1 MVTTYLFIG
10 SDNQFARYINAK
22 YCLLFTVIKPLITE
36 VLFMNRKFNTT
47 GVCVPHLHYMVDINN
62 KIMQIKSMIYRGDY
76 FVINRPRQYGKTTTM
91 YMLEQ
96 ELKDEYLVLSIS
108 FEGIGDK
115 IFENE
120 SEFALSF
127 FKLLAKAAK
136 FQDIEIS
143 KFMVQLSNRINNFD
157 ELSEVIT
164 ELIENSKKEII
175 LFIDEVDKSSN
186 NQLFMSFL
194 GMLRNKFLLRQQG
207 KDKTFYSVILAG
219 VYDIK
224 NLKIKIRQD
233 DEKKYNS
240 PWNIAVNFKVD
251 MSFNANE
258 IETMLKE
265 YSQDRNIS
273 MDIKEISEYI
283 YFYTSG
289 YPFLVS
295 KMCQIIDE
303 SQLVWNEENI
313 NKAVKELLQENNT
326 LFDDLVKNIENNR
339 EFREYTFD
347 LIINGTEKTFNIHN
361 PLINLGVI
369 FGYFKNVDSRVK
381 ISNRIFEQMLY
392 NYFSSKLENKTDMS
406 IYNFKENFI
415 IKDGLNFEKILLRFQ
430 QFIKEQY
437 SSIDSKFI
445 EREGRLLFLAFIK
458 PIINGVGFDFK
469 EVQIS
474 EEKRLDIV
482 ITYLSNKYLVELKI
496 WRGEEYHKKGL
507 NQLSDYMN
515 IQGLDTGFLV
525 IYNFNKGKEYNQ
537 ERVNYDGKEIFVVY
551 V

>member
-1 MVTTYLFIG
+1 
-10 SDNQFARYINAK
+10 
-22 YCLLFTVIKPLITE
+22 
-36 VLFMNRKFNTT
+36 MNRRFNTT
-47 GVCVPHLHYMVDINN
+47 GVCIPHLHYMVDITN
-62 KIMQIKSMIYRGDY
+62 KLTQIKNMVYRGDY

-108 FEGIGDK
+108 FEGLGDLIFEEEKTFSKTILK
-115 IFENE
+115 IFGDSIQFNYQEYSSKLYE
-120 SEFALSF
+120 MSEDINDLNAVS
-127 FKLLAKAAK
+127 KAITN
-136 FQDIEIS
+136 FC
-143 KFMVQLSNRINNFD
+143 RIVD
-157 ELSEVIT
+157 
-164 ELIENSKKEII
+164 KEIV

-224 NLKIKIRQD
+224 NLKLKIRQD

-240 PWNIAVNFKVD
+240 PWNIAVNFNVD
-251 MSFNANE
+251 MSFNSDE
-258 IETMLKE
+258 ISTMLKE
-265 YSQDRNIS
+265 YSEDKNVTIS
-273 MDIKEISEYI
+273 IKEISEII

-295 KMCQIIDE
+295 RLCQIIDE
-303 SQLVWNEENI
+303 NQLLWNEENI
-313 NKAVKELLQENNT
+313 NRSVKELLQENNT
-326 LFDDLVKNIENNR
+326 LFDDLVKNIENNN
-339 EFREYTFD
+339 EFKDYIFD

-369 FGYFKNVDSRVK
+369 YGYLKNIDGRVK

-406 IYNFKENFI
+406 TYNFKENFI
-415 IKDGLNFEKILLRFQ
+415 IENGLDFERILLRFQ

-482 ITYLSNKYLVELKI
+482 VSYLSSKYVIELKI
-496 WRGEEYHKKGL
+496 CPDKK
-507 NQLSDYMN
+507 SA
-515 IQGLDTGFLV
+515 
-525 IYNFNKGKEYNQ
+525 
-537 ERVNYDGKEIFVVY
+537 ERN
-551 V
+551 

>member
-1 MVTTYLFIG
+1 
-10 SDNQFARYINAK
+10 
-22 YCLLFTVIKPLITE
+22 
-36 VLFMNRKFNTT
+36 MNRRFNTT
-47 GVCVPHLHYMVDINN
+47 GVCIPHLHYMVDITN
-62 KIMQIKSMIYRGDY
+62 KLTQIKNMVYRGDY

-108 FEGIGDK
+108 FEGLGDLIFEEEKTFSKTILK
-115 IFENE
+115 IFGDSIQFNYQEYSSKLYEMSENINDLNAV
-120 SEFALSF
+120 S
-127 FKLLAKAAK
+127 KA
-136 FQDIEIS
+136 IT
-143 KFMVQLSNRINNFD
+143 NFCRLVD
-157 ELSEVIT
+157 
-164 ELIENSKKEII
+164 KEIV

-224 NLKIKIRQD
+224 NLKLKIRQD

-240 PWNIAVNFKVD
+240 PWNIAVNFNVD
-251 MSFNANE
+251 MSFNSDE
-258 IETMLKE
+258 ISTMLKE
-265 YSQDRNIS
+265 YSEDKNVTIS
-273 MDIKEISEYI
+273 IKEISEII

-295 KMCQIIDE
+295 RLCQIIDE
-303 SQLVWNEENI
+303 NQLLWNEENI
-313 NKAVKELLQENNT
+313 NRSVKELLQENNT
-326 LFDDLVKNIENNR
+326 LFDDLVKNIENNN
-339 EFREYTFD
+339 EFKDYIFD

-369 FGYFKNVDSRVK
+369 YGYLKNIDGTVK
-381 ISNRIFEQMLY
+381 MSNRIFEQMLY

-406 IYNFKENFI
+406 TYNFKENFI
-415 IKDGLNFEKILLRFQ
+415 IENGLDFERILLRFQ

-482 ITYLSNKYLVELKI
+482 VSYLSSKYVIELKI
-496 WRGEEYHKKGL
+496 CPDKK
-507 NQLSDYMN
+507 SA
-515 IQGLDTGFLV
+515 
-525 IYNFNKGKEYNQ
+525 
-537 ERVNYDGKEIFVVY
+537 ERN
-551 V
+551 

>member
-1 MVTTYLFIG
+1 
-10 SDNQFARYINAK
+10 
-22 YCLLFTVIKPLITE
+22 
-36 VLFMNRKFNTT
+36 MNRKFNTT

-136 FQDIEIS
+136 FQDIEMS

-175 LFIDEVDKSSN
+175 LFIDEVDKSSS

-224 NLKIKIRQD
+224 NLKIKISQD

-283 YFYTSG
+283 YFYTNG

-437 SSIDSKFI
+437 SSIDLKFI

-515 IQGLDTGFLV
+515 IQGLNTGFLV
-525 IYNFNKGKEYNQ
+525 IYNFNKGKEYKQ

>member
-1 MVTTYLFIG
+1 
-10 SDNQFARYINAK
+10 
-22 YCLLFTVIKPLITE
+22 
-36 VLFMNRKFNTT
+36 MNRRFNTT
-47 GVCVPHLHYMVDINN
+47 GVCIPHLHYMVDITN
-62 KIMQIKSMIYRGDY
+62 KLMKIKNMIHRGDY

-108 FEGIGDK
+108 FEGLGDL
-115 IFENE
+115 IFEDERNFSKAILKVFADSIQFNYE
-120 SEFALSF
+120 EYSSKLYEMSEEVNDLNAVS
-127 FKLLAKAAK
+127 KA
-136 FQDIEIS
+136 IT
-143 KFMVQLSNRINNFD
+143 NFCIF
-157 ELSEVIT
+157 V
-164 ELIENSKKEII
+164 NKEIV

-224 NLKIKIRQD
+224 NLKLKIRED

-240 PWNIAVNFKVD
+240 PWNIAVNFNVD
-251 MSFNANE
+251 MSFDSNE
-258 IETMLKE
+258 ITTMLNE
-265 YSQDRNIS
+265 YSQDRNMS
-273 MDIKEISEYI
+273 MDIKEISESI
-283 YFYTSG
+283 HFYTNG

-295 KMCQIIDE
+295 RLCQIIDE
-303 SQLVWNEENI
+303 DIMSNNQKLWELEYI
-313 NKAVKELLQENNT
+313 NRAVKEILQENNT
-326 LFDDLVKNIENNR
+326 LFDDLIKNVENNIEL
-339 EFREYTFD
+339 REYIFD
-347 LIINGTEKTFNIHN
+347 LIINSKDKTFNIDN
-361 PLINLGVI
+361 PIINLGVV
-369 FGYFKNVDSRVK
+369 FGYLENFNGRVR
-381 ISNRIFEQMLY
+381 IANRIFQERLY

-406 IYNFKENFI
+406 TYNFKENFI
-415 IKDGLNFEKILLRFQ
+415 IENGLDFEKILLRFQ

-482 ITYLSNKYLVELKI
+482 VTYLSSKYVIELKI
-496 WRGEEYHKKGL
+496 WRGIEYHKKGL
-507 NQLSDYMN
+507 NQLKEYLD
-515 IQGLDTGFLV
+515 IQGLDKGYLV
-525 IYNFNKGKEYNQ
+525 VYNFNKDKEYK
-537 ERVNYDGKEIFVVY
+537 EEVIHYEGKEIFIVFV
-551 V
+551 

>member
-1 MVTTYLFIG
+1 
-10 SDNQFARYINAK
+10 
-22 YCLLFTVIKPLITE
+22 
-36 VLFMNRKFNTT
+36 MNRRFNTT
-47 GVCVPHLHYMVDINN
+47 GVCIPHLHYMVDITN
-62 KIMQIKSMIYRGDY
+62 KLTQIKNMVYRGDY

-108 FEGIGDK
+108 FEGLGDLIFEEEKTFSKTILK
-115 IFENE
+115 IFGDSIQFNYQEYSSKLYE
-120 SEFALSF
+120 MSEDINDLNAVS
-127 FKLLAKAAK
+127 KAITN
-136 FQDIEIS
+136 FC
-143 KFMVQLSNRINNFD
+143 RIVD
-157 ELSEVIT
+157 
-164 ELIENSKKEII
+164 KEIV

-224 NLKIKIRQD
+224 NLKLKIRQD

-240 PWNIAVNFKVD
+240 PWNIAVNFNVD
-251 MSFNANE
+251 MSFNSDE
-258 IETMLKE
+258 ISTMLKE
-265 YSQDRNIS
+265 YSEDKNVIIS
-273 MDIKEISEYI
+273 IKEISEII

-295 KMCQIIDE
+295 RLCQIIDE
-303 SQLVWNEENI
+303 NQLLWDEENI
-313 NKAVKELLQENNT
+313 NRSVKELLQENNT
-326 LFDDLVKNIENNR
+326 LFDDLVKNIENNT
-339 EFREYTFD
+339 EFKDYIFD

-369 FGYFKNVDSRVK
+369 YGYLKNMDGRVK
-381 ISNRIFEQMLY
+381 MSNRIFEQMLY

-406 IYNFKENFI
+406 TYNFKENFI
-415 IKDGLNFEKILLRFQ
+415 IENGLDFERILLRFQ

-482 ITYLSNKYLVELKI
+482 VSYLSSKYVIELKI
-496 WRGEEYHKKGL
+496 WRGAEYHKKGL
-507 NQLSDYMN
+507 NQLKDYLD
-515 IQGLDTGFLV
+515 IQGLDKGYLV
-525 IYNFNKGKEYNQ
+525 VYNFNKDKEYKK
-537 ERVNYDGKEIFVVY
+537 EIIHYEGKEIFVVF

>member
-1 MVTTYLFIG
+1 MLDV
-10 SDNQFARYINAK
+10 NKR
-22 YCLLFTVIKPLITE
+22 
-36 VLFMNRKFNTT
+36 FNTT
-47 GVCVPHLHYMVDINN
+47 GVCIPHLHYMVDITDKLV
-62 KIMQIKSMIYRGDY
+62 KIEAMVNRGDY

-96 ELKDEYLVLSIS
+96 KLKDDYLVLSIS
-108 FEGIGDK
+108 FEGLGDLIFEEEK
-115 IFENE
+115 IF
-120 SEFALSF
+120 SKKILKVFADSIQLDYEEYCA
-127 FKLLAKAAK
+127 KLYEMAE
-136 FQDIEIS
+136 EIS
-143 KFMVQLSNRINNFD
+143 DLNGVSKAITKFSKLINKDMV
-157 ELSEVIT
+157 
-164 ELIENSKKEII
+164 

-207 KDKTFYSVILAG
+207 KDKTFHSVILAG

-224 NLKIKIRQD
+224 NLKLKIRQD

-240 PWNIAVNFKVD
+240 PWNIAVNFNVD
-251 MSFNANE
+251 MSFNCDE
-258 IETMLKE
+258 ISTMLKKYCE
-265 YSQDRNIS
+265 DKNVLIN
-273 MDIKEISEYI
+273 IKEISEKI
-283 YFYTSG
+283 HFYTSG

-295 KMCQIIDE
+295 RICQIIDE
-303 SQLVWNEENI
+303 SQLVWNEDNI

-326 LFDDLVKNIENNR
+326 LFDDLVKNIENNN
-339 EFREYTFD
+339 EFREYLFD
-347 LIINGTEKTFNIHN
+347 LIINGTERTFNIHN
-361 PLINLGVI
+361 PLINLGTV
-369 FGYFKNVDSRVK
+369 FGYLKNLDGRVK

-406 IYNFKENFI
+406 TYNFKENFI
-415 IKDGLNFEKILLRFQ
+415 IENGLDFEKILLRFQ

-437 SSIDSKFI
+437 SNIDSKFI

-482 ITYLSNKYLVELKI
+482 ITYLSHKYVVELKI
-496 WRGEEYHKKGL
+496 WRGIEYHKKGL
-507 NQLSDYMN
+507 KQLKDYLDN
-515 IQGLDTGFLV
+515 QGLDKGYLLV
-525 IYNFNKGKEYNQ
+525 YNFNKDKEYIK
-537 ERVNYDGKEIFVVY
+537 ERVNFEGKEIFVVY

>member
-1 MVTTYLFIG
+1 
-10 SDNQFARYINAK
+10 
-22 YCLLFTVIKPLITE
+22 
-36 VLFMNRKFNTT
+36 MNRKFNTT

>member
-1 MVTTYLFIG
+1 
-10 SDNQFARYINAK
+10 
-22 YCLLFTVIKPLITE
+22 
-36 VLFMNRKFNTT
+36 MNRKFNTT

-136 FQDIEIS
+136 FQDIEMS

-175 LFIDEVDKSSN
+175 LFIDEVNKSSN

-224 NLKIKIRQD
+224 NLKIKISQD

-283 YFYTSG
+283 YFYTNG

-437 SSIDSKFI
+437 SSIDLKFI

-515 IQGLDTGFLV
+515 IQGLNTGFLV
-525 IYNFNKGKEYNQ
+525 IYNFNKGKEYKQ

>member
-1 MVTTYLFIG
+1 
-10 SDNQFARYINAK
+10 
-22 YCLLFTVIKPLITE
+22 
-36 VLFMNRKFNTT
+36 MNRRFNTT
-47 GVCVPHLHYMVDINN
+47 GVCIPHLHYMVDITN
-62 KIMQIKSMIYRGDY
+62 KLIKIKNMINRGDY

-91 YMLEQ
+91 YLLEQ
-96 ELKDEYLVLSIS
+96 DLKDEYLVLSIS
-108 FEGIGDK
+108 FEGLGDLIFEDERNFSKAILK
-115 IFENE
+115 IFGDSIQFNYEKY
-120 SEFALSF
+120 SS
-127 FKLLAKAAK
+127 KLY
-136 FQDIEIS
+136 
-143 KFMVQLSNRINNFD
+143 
-157 ELSEVIT
+157 ELSEEVNDLNAVSKAIT
-164 ELIENSKKEII
+164 NFCRIVNKEII

-224 NLKIKIRQD
+224 NLKLKIRED

-240 PWNIAVNFKVD
+240 PWNIAVNFNVD
-251 MSFNANE
+251 MSFDSDE
-258 IETMLKE
+258 IATMLKE

-273 MDIKEISEYI
+273 MDIKEISESI
-283 YFYTSG
+283 YFYTNG

-295 KMCQIIDE
+295 RLCQIIDE
-303 SQLVWNEENI
+303 NI
-313 NKAVKELLQENNT
+313 MSDNQKLWELEYINRAVKEILQENNT
-326 LFDDLVKNIENNR
+326 LFDDLIKNVENNN
-339 EFREYTFD
+339 EFKDYIFD

-369 FGYFKNVDSRVK
+369 YGYLKNIDGRVK

-406 IYNFKENFI
+406 TYNFKENFI
-415 IKDGLNFEKILLRFQ
+415 IENGLNFEKILLRFQ

-445 EREGRLLFLAFIK
+445 ERECRLLFLAFIK

-482 ITYLSNKYLVELKI
+482 VTYLSSKYVIELKI
-496 WRGEEYHKKGL
+496 WRGIEYHKKGL
-507 NQLSDYMN
+507 SQLKDYLD
-515 IQGLDTGFLV
+515 IQGLDKGYLIV
-525 IYNFNKGKEYNQ
+525 YNFNKDKDYKEEVIHY
-537 ERVNYDGKEIFVVY
+537 EGKEIFVVF

>member
-1 MVTTYLFIG
+1 
-10 SDNQFARYINAK
+10 
-22 YCLLFTVIKPLITE
+22 
-36 VLFMNRKFNTT
+36 MNRRFNTT
-47 GVCVPHLHYMVDINN
+47 GVCIPHLHYMVDITN
-62 KIMQIKSMIYRGDY
+62 KITQIKSMVYRGDY

-108 FEGIGDK
+108 FEGLGDLIFEEEKTFSKTILK
-115 IFENE
+115 IFGDSIQLNYEE
-120 SEFALSF
+120 YSSKLYEMSE
-127 FKLLAKAAK
+127 
-136 FQDIEIS
+136 EIS
-143 KFMVQLSNRINNFD
+143 DLNAVSKAITNFCKI
-157 ELSEVIT
+157 V
-164 ELIENSKKEII
+164 NKEIV

-224 NLKIKIRQD
+224 NLKLKIRED

-240 PWNIAVNFKVD
+240 PWNIAVNFNVD
-251 MSFNANE
+251 MSFNSDE
-258 IETMLKE
+258 ISTMLKE
-265 YSQDRNIS
+265 YSEDKNVIIN
-273 MDIKEISEYI
+273 IKEISEI
-283 YFYTSG
+283 IHFYTSG

-295 KMCQIIDE
+295 RLCQIIDE
-303 SQLVWNEENI
+303 NQLLWNEENI
-313 NKAVKELLQENNT
+313 NRSVKELLQENNT
-326 LFDDLVKNIENNR
+326 LFDDLVKNIENNN
-339 EFREYTFD
+339 EFKDYIFD

-361 PLINLGVI
+361 TLINLGVI
-369 FGYFKNVDSRVK
+369 YGYLKNIDGRVK
-381 ISNRIFEQMLY
+381 MSNRIFEQMLY

-406 IYNFKENFI
+406 TYNFKENFVI
-415 IKDGLNFEKILLRFQ
+415 DNGLDFEKILLRFQ

-482 ITYLSNKYLVELKI
+482 VSYFTNKYVIELKI
-496 WRGEEYHKKGL
+496 WRGIEYHKKGL
-507 NQLSDYMN
+507 SQLKDYLD
-515 IQGLDTGFLV
+515 IQGLDKGYLV
-525 IYNFNKGKEYNQ
+525 VYNFNKDKEYK
-537 ERVNYDGKEIFVVY
+537 EEVVHYEGKEIFVVF

>member
-1 MVTTYLFIG
+1 
-10 SDNQFARYINAK
+10 
-22 YCLLFTVIKPLITE
+22 
-36 VLFMNRKFNTT
+36 MNRRFNTT
-47 GVCVPHLHYMVDINN
+47 GVCIPHLHYMVDITN
-62 KIMQIKSMIYRGDY
+62 KLTKIKNMVYRGDY

-108 FEGIGDK
+108 FEGLGDLIFEEEKTFSRTILK
-115 IFENE
+115 IFGDSIQFNYEKY
-120 SEFALSF
+120 SS
-127 FKLLAKAAK
+127 KLY
-136 FQDIEIS
+136 
-143 KFMVQLSNRINNFD
+143 
-157 ELSEVIT
+157 ELSEEVNDLNAVSKAIT
-164 ELIENSKKEII
+164 NFCGFVNKEIV

-224 NLKIKIRQD
+224 NLKLKIRQD

-240 PWNIAVNFKVD
+240 PWNIAVSFNVD
-251 MSFNANE
+251 MSFNSDE
-258 IETMLKE
+258 ISTMLKE
-265 YSQDRNIS
+265 YSEDKNVTIN
-273 MDIKEISEYI
+273 IKEISEII

-295 KMCQIIDE
+295 RLCQIIDE
-303 SQLVWNEENI
+303 SQLFWNEENI

-326 LFDDLVKNIENNR
+326 LFDDLVKNIENNN
-339 EFREYTFD
+339 EFKDYIFD

-361 PLINLGVI
+361 PLINLGVTY
-369 FGYFKNVDSRVK
+369 GYLKNIDGRVK

-406 IYNFKENFI
+406 TYNFKENFI
-415 IKDGLNFEKILLRFQ
+415 IENGLDFEKVLLRFQ

-437 SSIDSKFI
+437 STIDSKFI

-482 ITYLSNKYLVELKI
+482 VTYLSSKYVIELKI
-496 WRGEEYHKKGL
+496 WRGIEYHKKGL
-507 NQLSDYMN
+507 KQLKDYLD
-515 IQGLDTGFLV
+515 IQGLDKGHLV
-525 IYNFNKGKEYNQ
+525 VYNFNKDKEYK
-537 ERVNYDGKEIFVVY
+537 EEIIHYEGKEIFIVFV
-551 V
+551 

>member
-1 MVTTYLFIG
+1 
-10 SDNQFARYINAK
+10 
-22 YCLLFTVIKPLITE
+22 
-36 VLFMNRKFNTT
+36 MNRRFNTT
-47 GVCVPHLHYMVDINN
+47 GVCIPHLHYMVDITN
-62 KIMQIKSMIYRGDY
+62 KLTQIKNMVYRGDY

-108 FEGIGDK
+108 FEGLGDLIFEEEKTFSKTILK
-115 IFENE
+115 IFGDSIQFNYQEYSSKLYE
-120 SEFALSF
+120 MSEDINDLNAVS
-127 FKLLAKAAK
+127 KAITN
-136 FQDIEIS
+136 FC
-143 KFMVQLSNRINNFD
+143 RIVD
-157 ELSEVIT
+157 
-164 ELIENSKKEII
+164 KEIV

-224 NLKIKIRQD
+224 NLKLKIRQD

-240 PWNIAVNFKVD
+240 PWNIAVNFNVD
-251 MSFNANE
+251 MSFNSDE
-258 IETMLKE
+258 ISTMLKE
-265 YSQDRNIS
+265 YSEDKNVTIS
-273 MDIKEISEYI
+273 IKEISEII

-295 KMCQIIDE
+295 RLCQIIDE
-303 SQLVWNEENI
+303 NQLLWDEENI
-313 NKAVKELLQENNT
+313 NRSVKELLQENNT
-326 LFDDLVKNIENNR
+326 LFDDLVKNIENNN
-339 EFREYTFD
+339 EFKDYIFD

-369 FGYFKNVDSRVK
+369 YGYLKNMDGRVK
-381 ISNRIFEQMLY
+381 MSNRIFEQMLY

-406 IYNFKENFI
+406 TYNFKENFI
-415 IKDGLNFEKILLRFQ
+415 IENGLDFERILLRFQ

-482 ITYLSNKYLVELKI
+482 VSYLSSKYVIELKI
-496 WRGEEYHKKGL
+496 WRGAEYHKKGL
-507 NQLSDYMN
+507 NQLKDYLD
-515 IQGLDTGFLV
+515 IQGLDKGYLV
-525 IYNFNKGKEYNQ
+525 VYNFNKDKEYKK
-537 ERVNYDGKEIFVVY
+537 EMIHYEGKEIFVAFV
-551 V
+551 